1 MKKSIKKVLAL
12 LLAGVVVFSLA
23 GCAGNN
29 SSEDIDDMEDITDD
43 IGSIEEE
50 ISKMAEE
57 NSSVKVGKYKVPSE
71 SDFYWEDVDGGVV
84 ITEYTGTE
92 KSVEIPSKLD
102 GKDVKEIGSDA
113 FINVEIVGVKL
124 PDTVVKIND
133 EAFLYCTTLVEVVF
147 GDNVI
152 EIGKNAFEGC
162 SALSSVE
169 LNDGLEKIDEMAF
182 TWTSSLKNIEIPQT
196 VKFIERGAF
205 CLSGLTKIEIP
216 GSVEMLGVESFQDC
230 EQLKNVVIKDGVKS
244 IGREAFNYCTSLE
257 KVEIPTSV
265 SEIGSQVFN
274 CCEKVTVYAPTSSY
288 AETYAKDNGVEFKA
302 S

>member
-12 LLAGVVVFSLA
+12 LLAGVVVFSLV

-84 ITEYTGTE
+84 VTEYTGTE

-124 PDTVVKIND
+124 PDTVVKINE
-133 EAFLYCTTLVEVVF
+133 EAFLYCTTLVEVIF
-147 GDNVI
+147 GDSVI
-152 EIGKNAFEGC
+152 EIGKSAFEGC
-162 SALSSVE
+162 SALSKVE
-169 LNDGLEKIDEMAF
+169 LNDGIEEIGEMAF
-182 TWTSSLKNIEIPQT
+182 TWTSSLTEIDLPNSLLSLG
-196 VKFIERGAF
+196 KGSF
-205 CLSGLTKIEIP
+205 CLSGLKKVVVPASVKKIGKQAFDNCSALKE
-216 GSVEMLGVESFQDC
+216 VE
-230 EQLKNVVIKDGVKS
+230 IKDGVEILEAQVFDNCVNLESVKMPKS
-244 IGREAFNYCTSLE
+244 INSMDIR
-257 KVEIPTSV
+257 
-265 SEIGSQVFN
+265 VFN
-274 CCEKVTVYAPTSSY
+274 RCEKVTVYAPTGSY